1 MLYNTASY
9 GRKIK
14 YIEKRGSF
22 MRTKKRNNK
31 MMHNTLIM
39 EIDRMNGYLGFTR
52 VHGETRYNDAKNAEI
67 ADRKSM

>member
-22 MRTKKRNNK
+22 MKTKKRNNK
-31 MMHNTLIM
+31 MMHNIQM
-39 EIDRMNGYLGFTR
+39 
-52 VHGETRYNDAKNAEI
+52 KNCE
-67 ADRKSM
+67 MQEVM